1 MKPVGKYDVLLNLA
15 TGMTNLWDYGI
26 SGTKMDQS
34 LHSLSYGR
42 SSVTVTIQG
51 TECQEITPLVRSF
64 PSTKSRMLFDCNE
77 Q

>member
-51 TECQEITPLVRSF
+51 TECQENNARPFFSLHK
-64 PSTKSRMLFDCNE
+64 KSHAIRM